1 MSPLCLAALA
11 SLVLTGALAV
21 DTTFRERLSRPAA
34 PVLDAMPDM
43 PTDTRGN
50 AITNL
55 TVFMLPHSHDDTGWQ
70 RTVDQYYVEQV
81 RYIYDSVVSELRK
94 DSRRKF
100 IFVETAYFM
109 RWWREQSEG
118 VRAATKQLHKNG
130 QIEWVNGGWCMADDA
145 SPSADGQ
152 IDQNTLGHRYI
163 QDIFGVQPKYAWH
176 IDPFGLSSSYALWF
190 KQMNYSGWV
199 FNRVDTRLKDLWHND
214 THLQFQWKPAGSG
227 ANDGIFAHVLDTHY
241 GAPELTYKGFHFHF
255 EWEVF
260 GGLGGGSAEGSQV
273 PVSTTRP
280 LYGDGNAGS
289 PFYNATAPGTP
300 NPACAPSSTAHPW
313 SSTSGGECVPEAFV
327 AMTRLR
333 ASFYKLGAPYQNLP
347 PGHAAILVPFGDDMK
362 VMLMPALAMP
372 ASAALSPLIF

>member
-109 RWWREQSEG
+109 RW
-118 VRAATKQLHKNG
+118 
-130 QIEWVNGGWCMADDA
+130 
-145 SPSADGQ
+145 
-152 IDQNTLGHRYI
+152 
-163 QDIFGVQPKYAWH
+163 
-176 IDPFGLSSSYALWF
+176 
-190 KQMNYSGWV
+190 
-199 FNRVDTRLKDLWHND
+199 
-214 THLQFQWKPAGSG
+214 
-227 ANDGIFAHVLDTHY
+227 
-241 GAPELTYKGFHFHF
+241 
-255 EWEVF
+255 
-260 GGLGGGSAEGSQV
+260 
-273 PVSTTRP
+273 
-280 LYGDGNAGS
+280 
-289 PFYNATAPGTP
+289 
-300 NPACAPSSTAHPW
+300 
-313 SSTSGGECVPEAFV
+313 
-327 AMTRLR
+327 
-333 ASFYKLGAPYQNLP
+333 
-347 PGHAAILVPFGDDMK
+347 
-362 VMLMPALAMP
+362 
-372 ASAALSPLIF
+372 